1 MSLQAGTRSSSSLR
15 SPTSLGG
22 ILAEPETLD
31 RRILGRPRAALLFA
45 LTVFVATAVQVL
57 SVPISALVSAQG
69 QWSLPI
75 PLPAMFTLLIVGC
88 AAQCA
93 LLLICD
99 RHPVMAVAGT
109 TAIYLALALGLS
121 VPSWL
126 VPMRAVI
133 AIALFLLATRAA
145 PVRTLL
151 TLAAVI
157 VVSVVGFLLWA
168 LALGGDVGVAVGF
181 VVAEA
186 VGIVAITGGATVLGL
201 WWGAQTRRL
210 LLERHRADTAR
221 REHEKRVEEARG
233 RERARIAQELHD
245 VAGQHLAGLIALTDA
260 AMSLAPEHP
269 ERALEL
275 VEDVRNEGRFAAASL
290 AGALADFR
298 AVGAT
303 PIEATR
309 DLRRADELVTYWQ
322 KRGMPLQ
329 FASSGPMDEL
339 PAVVSTTAYRAL
351 QEALTNAAK
360 HAPGAA
366 VDVDLAHSP
375 GMLEL
380 HVKNDPPR
388 PGTEPLPGLNLGWG
402 LTGMRE
408 HIDLLRGTMT
418 SGDTADGGWGV
429 RVRIPVAHI
438 D

>member
-1 MSLQAGTRSSSSLR
+1 MSLQAGSRSSSSLTP
-15 SPTSLGG
+15 STSTGG
-22 ILAEPETLD
+22 ILAEPQTIE
-31 RRILGRPRAALLFA
+31 RRILGSRRSALIFA
-45 LTVFVATAVQVL
+45 LTVFVATVIPVL
-57 SVPISALVSAQG
+57 SVPISALVAMQG
-69 QWSLPI
+69 QWTLPV
-75 PLPAMFTLLIVGC
+75 PMALTLGLLVAGC
-88 AAQCA
+88 AAQSA
-93 LLLICD
+93 MLLVSD
-99 RHPVMAVAGT
+99 RHPALAVAGT
-109 TAIYLALALGLS
+109 TAIYLALAIGLA
-121 VPSWL
+121 VPKWL
-126 VPMRAVI
+126 VPMQAVI
-133 AIALFLLATRAA
+133 AIALFLLATRTTA
-145 PVRTLL
+145 VRGLL
-151 TLAAVI
+151 SLA
-157 VVSVVGFLLWA
+157 VVVVVLVVGMLLWV
-168 LALGGDVGVAVGF
+168 LSLGEPLGVAIGYI
-181 VVAEA
+181 VAESIAIIA
-186 VGIVAITGGATVLGL
+186 VTGGAAVLGV

-221 REHEKRVEEARG
+221 REHEQRVEEARG

-245 VAGQHLAGLIALTDA
+245 VAGQHLAGLIALADA

-298 AVGAT
+298 AVGAA

-309 DLRRADELVTYWQ
+309 DLRRADELVSYWQ
-322 KRGMPLQ
+322 KRGMPLSVE
-329 FASSGPMDEL
+329 SSGPLEEL

-366 VDVDLAHSP
+366 VQVDLAHSP

-380 HVKNDPPR
+380 QVRNEPPR

>member
-1 MSLQAGTRSSSSLR
+1 MSLQAGTRSSSSLT
-15 SPTSLGG
+15 SPTSIGG
-22 ILAEPETLD
+22 ALIEPQTIE
-31 RRILGRPRAALLFA
+31 RRILGSRRSALIFA
-45 LTVFVATAVQVL
+45 LTVFVATVIPVL
-57 SVPISALVSAQG
+57 SVPISALVATQG
-69 QWSLPI
+69 QWNFPVPMAL
-75 PLPAMFTLLIVGC
+75 TLGLLVAGC
-88 AAQCA
+88 AAQSA
-93 LLLICD
+93 MLLVSD
-99 RHPVMAVAGT
+99 RHPALAVAGA
-109 TAIYLALALGLS
+109 TAIYLALAIGLG
-121 VPSWL
+121 VPKWL
-126 VPMRAVI
+126 VPMQAVI
-133 AIALFLLATRAA
+133 AIALFLLATRTTAL
-145 PVRTLL
+145 RGLL
-151 TLAAVI
+151 SLVVVVVVLVVGMLLWVLSLGEPLGVAIGFIVAESIAIIAIAGGAAV
-157 VVSVVGFLLWA
+157 
-168 LALGGDVGVAVGF
+168 LGV
-181 VVAEA
+181 
-186 VGIVAITGGATVLGL
+186 

-245 VAGQHLAGLIALTDA
+245 VAGQHLAGLIALADA

-309 DLRRADELVTYWQ
+309 DLRRADELVSYWQ
-322 KRGMPLQ
+322 KRGMPLTIQ
-329 FASSGPMDEL
+329 SSGPLEEL

-366 VDVDLAHSP
+366 VQVDLAHSP

-380 HVKNDPPR
+380 HVRNEPPR